1 VPSTLLDAVAIP
13 GLAYGVIL
21 LLLTVDAFV
30 PIVPAQ
36 ALMIGG
42 GVLTASGELTLALV
56 VAAGAVGAFAG
67 DLACF
72 GVGRRLARRD
82 AEGMNSAGK
91 VGKLSK
97 LTGRLTD
104 AMRKHVFLAMLFCR
118 FVPAGRM
125 VASAHAGRS
134 GYSLRRFLSLDL
146 AATTLWATY
155 AALLGHFG
163 GEAIAN
169 SAWLPLTIVAV
180 AAVLLIAAAP
190 VLSFVSR
197 SRERVTA

>member
-1 VPSTLLDAVAIP
+1 VLSTLLDAVAIP

-56 VAAGAVGAFAG
+56 VAAGALGAFAG

-72 GVGRRLARRD
+72 AVGRRLARRD
-82 AEGMNSAGK
+82 AEGMNST
-91 VGKLSK
+91 GKLSK
-97 LTGRLTD
+97 LTSRLTD

-169 SAWLPLTIVAV
+169 SAWLPLTIVAG

-197 SRERVTA
+197 SKERVTA